1 MDINAVGIPL
11 TFVVLSAIGLWMIIF
26 SKGSWMLKMA
36 FIAVCLYFSILM
48 WRSLSD
54 LSGWAS
60 SSPVPQKSMVHW
72 ILVQEPSKTNKSEA
86 GAIFIWCT
94 EIDLDNNPIN
104 KSVSTLLKPFS
115 ARKNNV
121 EPRAY
126 RMPYSEQAH
135 QQAAR
140 AMQFIMNGKPVV
152 AERMGDG
159 SGSGSGEA
167 EGMNQGDGKG
177 ATGNGHGGMSQ
188 EQVFRFYELPP
199 SKLPSKVTGKE

>member
-11 TFVVLSAIGLWMIIF
+11 TFVVLSAIGLWMIIY
-26 SKGSWMLKMA
+26 SKGSWILKMA

-60 SSPVPQKSMVHW
+60 SSEIPQRSLIHW
-72 ILVQEPSKTNKSEA
+72 ILVQEPSKTNKTDM
-86 GAIFIWCT
+86 GAIFLWCT
-94 EIDLDNNPIN
+94 EIDVENTPVN
-104 KSVSTLLKPFS
+104 KSVSMLLKPFS

-126 RMPYSEQAH
+126 RAPYSEEAH
-135 QQAAR
+135 QQAAK
-140 AMQFIMNGKPVV
+140 AMQLIMSGKPVIG
-152 AERMGDG
+152 ERMGDG
-159 SGSGSGEA
+159 SGQGSADGERSNLNK
-167 EGMNQGDGKG
+167 GGKG
-177 ATGNGHGGMSQ
+177 SRNGQGSMSQ

-199 SKLPSKVTGKE
+199 SKLPAKVTGRE